1 MDIINQY
8 NKFAA
13 SGNNLIQKAL
23 SSAAG
28 VGEALIPQKL
38 EKVITNTLTYL
49 MPEMAIIDPEF
60 DNQKLHEFNKLNA
73 LPKAGGAMGEGAVTP
88 TRNAQ
93 YVRDSVTMKVIRR
106 KGSVTNFLKDS
117 SQKYI
122 DAASVEM
129 ENHLYSHA
137 LDLAF
142 YLYFGNE
149 LANPYEFGGLDRH
162 INSSYNR
169 FNKAVGGVV
178 PTSLKF
184 LDDLIDKN
192 TRKQGAPHKKAF
204 VMSPEMLSKVSSLLT
219 NVRLNQG
226 LSGGGLT
233 EVEIAGGWRLNA
245 YRNIP
250 IIEST
255 FTRPQDTMGVVT
267 AGTATTGGTISAD
280 TYYFRVSKITY
291 FGEQNACAEISQ
303 TTTGSTST
311 ITLSWTAEADALQ
324 YRIYAG
330 NATGSLTLKK
340 IISAFTYDGIGT
352 ITGDTTSHVFTSN
365 PLVAGAGV
373 VGEMANDVPL
383 LPTGGVPSESI
394 FLWDLDKYQG
404 LGKFAYTNTGGSKFK
419 GLVTVEELAKTDDD
433 LPFLIKTYGALV
445 PSFESTSM
453 MIRGLRVE

>member
-13 SGNNLIQKAL
+13 SGNNLIKKAL
-23 SSAAG
+23 TSATG

-60 DNQKLHEFNKLNA
+60 DNQKLHEFNKLTA
-73 LPKAGGAMGEGAVTP
+73 LPGPGGAMGEGATTP

-93 YVRDSVTMKVIRR
+93 YTRTSVTMKVVRR
-106 KGSVTNFLKDS
+106 KGAVTNFLKDS

-122 DAASVEM
+122 DAAAVEM

-142 YLYFGNE
+142 YLYYGNE
-149 LANPYEFGGLDRH
+149 LSNPYEFGGLDRY
-162 INSSYNR
+162 INTANNR
-169 FNKAVGGVV
+169 ENKAVGGTV
-178 PTSLKF
+178 PTTLKF
-184 LDDLIDKN
+184 LDDLIDRN
-192 TRKQGAPHKKAF
+192 TRKQGAPHKKCF

-226 LSGGGLT
+226 LSGGGLS
-233 EVEIAGGWRLNA
+233 EIEIPGGWRLNA

-255 FTRPQDTMGVVT
+255 FTRPQTTMGVV
-267 AGTATTGGTISAD
+267 ATATATSGGTIAAD
-280 TYYFRVSKITY
+280 TYYFRVSKVTY
-291 FGEQNACAEISQ
+291 NGEQLACAEVNQ
-303 TTTGSTST
+303 VTTGATST
-311 ITLSWTAEADALQ
+311 LTLSWTAETDALQ

-330 NATGSLTLKK
+330 DTSGALTLVR
-340 IISAFTYDGIGT
+340 IISAFQYNGSGT
-352 ITGDTTSHVFTSN
+352 ITGDTTSIVFTTNPLTAGSEVVGTMN
-365 PLVAGAGV
+365 LDVPLVA
-373 VGEMANDVPL
+373 
-383 LPTGGVPSESI
+383 TGGIPPESL

-404 LGKFAYTNTGGSKFK
+404 LGKFAFTNTGGSKFK

-445 PSFESTSM
+445 PSFEATSQVV
-453 MIRGLRVE
+453 RGLRVE

>member
-1 MDIINQY
+1 VDIINQY
-8 NKFAA
+8 NKFA
-13 SGNNLIQKAL
+13 SNGNNLIKKAL
-23 SSAAG
+23 SSATGA
-28 VGEALIPQKL
+28 GEALIPQKL

-49 MPEMAIIDPEF
+49 MPEMAIIEPEF
-60 DNQKLHEFNKLNA
+60 DNQKLHEFNRLNA

-88 TRNAQ
+88 TRSAQ
-93 YVRDSVTMKVIRR
+93 YVRDSVTMKVVRR
-106 KGSVTNFLKDS
+106 KGAVTNFLKDS

-122 DAASVEM
+122 DAAAIEM

-142 YLYFGNE
+142 YMYYGNE
-149 LANPYEFGGLDRH
+149 LANPYEYGGLDRF
-162 INSSYNR
+162 INTSFNR
-169 FNKAVGGVV
+169 MNNTVGGVV

-233 EVEIAGGWRLNA
+233 EIEINGGWRMNA

-267 AGTATTGGTISAD
+267 PSTTTTGGTIAAA
-280 TYYFRVSKITY
+280 TYFFRVSKVTY
-291 FGEQNACAEISQ
+291 FGEQNASAQISQ
-303 TTTGSTST
+303 VTTGTTSS
-311 ITLSWTAEADALQ
+311 ITFSCTAEADALQ

-330 NATGSLTLKK
+330 NVSGALTLKR
-340 IISAFTYDGIGT
+340 IVSAFTYDGVGS
-352 ITGDTTSHVFTSN
+352 ITGDRTSIVFTSN
-365 PLVAGAGV
+365 PLVAGTEV
-373 VGEMANDVPL
+373 VGEMTNDVPL
-383 LPTGGVPSESI
+383 VPTGGVPSESI

-404 LGKFAYTNTGGSKFK
+404 LGKFAYTNTGGSKFN
-419 GLVTVEELAKTDDD
+419 GLVTVEELAKTDDN
-433 LPFLIKTYGALV
+433 LPFLIKTYGAMV
-445 PSFESTSM
+445 PSFQSTSM
-453 MIRGLRVE
+453 HVRGLRVE